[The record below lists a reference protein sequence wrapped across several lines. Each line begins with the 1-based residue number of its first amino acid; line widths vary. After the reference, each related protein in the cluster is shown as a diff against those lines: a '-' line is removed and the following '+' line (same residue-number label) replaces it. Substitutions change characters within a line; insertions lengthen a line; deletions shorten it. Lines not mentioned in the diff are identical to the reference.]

1 MNICLEADSI
11 LKSYGERTI
20 LSDIYL
26 RCKPGDITAL
36 WGRNGSG
43 KSTLLEIIFG
53 TLKAEHAFVRVGDRV
68 VNGQAYRTGLVAFL
82 PQFHFLPGNLR
93 VAQLLRRTGLQN
105 LPEAFGDMP
114 VPPLRERLKNLS
126 GGQLRLLEI
135 LYVTSLPAPFLLLDE
150 PFAGLSP
157 VAADTIARHLQA
169 RRGRGAVGIRLRSL
183 ILPQQGN
190 GDFRAA
196 EAENLGMRRS
206 IKVEGRVKVV
216 FIDGIDAVACGGVHL
231 KSTGEIGEI
240 QYVGSEK
247 IRGHVRTIWKC
258 GKLSVDYRHRNRA
271 IVQDL
276 SSLLS
281 SDSDNLIQSAER
293 LVDDN
298 AELRRTVRNLERKIA
313 VFEIEKHKCSN
324 SPIVFSSDVDIVAFE
339 DVFDEDDSIVA
350 FVVDGNGRFMFH
362 GTKEGFDSLKSGLS
376 IKGGGRGMLY
386 RGSVSGNI
394 DTVLEE
400 ARKLLNG

>member
-53 TLKAEHAFVRVGDRV
+53 TLKAEHAFVRVGGRV

-93 VAQLLRRTGLQN
+93 VAQLLHRTGLPN

-150 PFAGLSP
+150 PFTGLSP
-157 VAADTIARHLQA
+157 VAADTIARHLP
-169 RRGRGAVGIRLRSL
+169 AVSRQKSIL
-183 ILPQQGN
+183 IA
-190 GDFRAA
+190 D
-196 EAENLGMRRS
+196 
-206 IKVEGRVKVV
+206 
-216 FIDGIDAVACGGVHL
+216 H
-231 KSTGEIGEI
+231 
-240 QYVGSEK
+240 Y
-247 IRGHVRTIWKC
+247 HRT
-258 GKLSVDYRHRNRA
+258 L
-271 IVQDL
+271 
-276 SSLLS
+276 
-281 SDSDNLIQSAER
+281 
-293 LVDDN
+293 
-298 AELRRTVRNLERKIA
+298 
-313 VFEIEKHKCSN
+313 
-324 SPIVFSSDVDIVAFE
+324 
-339 DVFDEDDSIVA
+339 
-350 FVVDGNGRFMFH
+350 
-362 GTKEGFDSLKSGLS
+362 
-376 IKGGGRGMLY
+376 
-386 RGSVSGNI
+386 
-394 DTVLEE
+394 
-400 ARKLLNG
+400 

>member
-53 TLKAEHAFVRVGDRV
+53 TLKAEHAFVRVGGRV

-93 VAQLLRRTGLQN
+93 VAQLLHRTGLPN

-150 PFAGLSP
+150 PFTGLSP

-169 RRGRGAVGIRLRSL
+169 VSRQKSILIADHDHRTLQRIATRHLLLADGYLRPLAS
-183 ILPQQGN
+183 P
-190 GDFRAA
+190 D
-196 EAENLGMRRS
+196 
-206 IKVEGRVKVV
+206 
-216 FIDGIDAVACGGVHL
+216 
-231 KSTGEIGEI
+231 
-240 QYVGSEK
+240 
-247 IRGHVRTIWKC
+247 
-258 GKLSVDYRHRNRA
+258 
-271 IVQDL
+271 
-276 SSLLS
+276 
-281 SDSDNLIQSAER
+281 
-293 LVDDN
+293 
-298 AELRRTVRNLERKIA
+298 ELRGCYL
-313 VFEIEKHKCSN
+313 
-324 SPIVFSSDVDIVAFE
+324 P
-339 DVFDEDDSIVA
+339 
-350 FVVDGNGRFMFH
+350 
-362 GTKEGFDSLKSGLS
+362 
-376 IKGGGRGMLY
+376 
-386 RGSVSGNI
+386 
-394 DTVLEE
+394 
-400 ARKLLNG
+400 

>member
-53 TLKAEHAFVRVGDRV
+53 TLKAEHAFVRVGGRV

-93 VAQLLRRTGLQN
+93 VAQLLHRTGLPN

-135 LYVTSLPAPFLLLDE
+135 LYVTSLPVPFLLLDE
-150 PFAGLSP
+150 PFTGLSP

-169 RRGRGAVGIRLRSL
+169 VSRQKGIL
-183 ILPQQGN
+183 IA
-190 GDFRAA
+190 D
-196 EAENLGMRRS
+196 
-206 IKVEGRVKVV
+206 
-216 FIDGIDAVACGGVHL
+216 H
-231 KSTGEIGEI
+231 
-240 QYVGSEK
+240 
-247 IRGHVRTIWKC
+247 
-258 GKLSVDYRHRNRA
+258 DYRTLQRIATRH
-271 IVQDL
+271 
-276 SSLLS
+276 LLLADGYLRPLAS
-281 SDSDNLIQSAER
+281 PD
-293 LVDDN
+293 
-298 AELRRTVRNLERKIA
+298 ELRGCYL
-313 VFEIEKHKCSN
+313 
-324 SPIVFSSDVDIVAFE
+324 P
-339 DVFDEDDSIVA
+339 
-350 FVVDGNGRFMFH
+350 
-362 GTKEGFDSLKSGLS
+362 
-376 IKGGGRGMLY
+376 
-386 RGSVSGNI
+386 
-394 DTVLEE
+394 
-400 ARKLLNG
+400 